1 MGNVHEPQRNGAVN
15 FVIELLEAVIHIS
28 RQEGIWIPDG
38 EHRDHLGHRSPGIYM
53 QFARSILTVYFNR
66 IVHKLLNVICY
77 ARFVKRNV
85 RHNCFVLS
93 FYRAANKL
101 DSRPKRPCPSAAVT
115 LITVASRANAR
126 LTTYPGKGHNTAFPE
141 GTAAGRAA
149 TVPPELAGTSGA
161 QNSCRF
167 EISGQAF
174 ASSTVSRTSL
184 AVTVGRRRM
193 RL

>member
-1 MGNVHEPQRNGAVN
+1 
-15 FVIELLEAVIHIS
+15 
-28 RQEGIWIPDG
+28 
-38 EHRDHLGHRSPGIYM
+38 M

-66 IVHKLLNVICY
+66 IVHKLLNVIRY

-93 FYRAANKL
+93 FYRFYRSLSLFCKFPGAAVRAANKL

-115 LITVASRANAR
+115 LITGASRANAR
-126 LTTYPGKGHNTAFPE
+126 LTTYPGKGHNTAFAE

>member
-1 MGNVHEPQRNGAVN
+1 
-15 FVIELLEAVIHIS
+15 
-28 RQEGIWIPDG
+28 
-38 EHRDHLGHRSPGIYM
+38 M

-66 IVHKLLNVICY
+66 IVHKLLNVIRY

-93 FYRAANKL
+93 FYRFYRSLSLFCKFPGAAVRAANKL

-126 LTTYPGKGHNTAFPE
+126 LTTYPGKGHNTAFAE

-149 TVPPELAGTSGA
+149 TVPPGA
-161 QNSCRF
+161 RRNIRRAEQLQIRNQR
-167 EISGQAF
+167 QAF